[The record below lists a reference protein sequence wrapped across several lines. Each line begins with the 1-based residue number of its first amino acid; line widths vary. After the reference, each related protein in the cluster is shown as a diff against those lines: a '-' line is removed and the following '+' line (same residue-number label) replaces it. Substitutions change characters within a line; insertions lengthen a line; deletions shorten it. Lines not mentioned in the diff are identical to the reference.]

1 MVVEWAGVFL
11 AIVTDFCMANVVW
24 KQEKATI
31 FDGYQTKVIN
41 QDSAMENIN
50 ETKQEW
56 VAPEIINLDIQN
68 TASGPVE
75 LESEMTEVAG
85 PIS

>member
-11 AIVTDFCMANVVW
+11 AIVTDFCKANVVW

-68 TASGPVE
+68 TASGSVVF
-75 LESEMTEVAG
+75 ESEVTNAG

>member
-11 AIVTDFCMANVVW
+11 AIVTDFCKANVVW

-41 QDSAMENIN
+41 QDSAMENTI
-50 ETKQEW
+50 ETKQIW
-56 VAPEIINLDIQN
+56 VAPEILNLDIEN
-68 TASGPVE
+68 TASGPLVE
-75 LESEMTEVAG
+75 ETESTEISG
-85 PIS
+85 PAS